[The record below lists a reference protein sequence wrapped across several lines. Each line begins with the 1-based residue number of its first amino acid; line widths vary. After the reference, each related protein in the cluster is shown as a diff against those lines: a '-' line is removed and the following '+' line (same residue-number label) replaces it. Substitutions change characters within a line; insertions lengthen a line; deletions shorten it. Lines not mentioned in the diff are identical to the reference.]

1 MYLFFFVLKFFNI
14 QIKEDRMVSFM
25 DVIWQVSSANWLKV
39 NIDGATKGCPSLAS
53 CIDTFKGS
61 QSEYV
66 DIFSTF

>member
-1 MYLFFFVLKFFNI
+1 
-14 QIKEDRMVSFM
+14 MVSFM